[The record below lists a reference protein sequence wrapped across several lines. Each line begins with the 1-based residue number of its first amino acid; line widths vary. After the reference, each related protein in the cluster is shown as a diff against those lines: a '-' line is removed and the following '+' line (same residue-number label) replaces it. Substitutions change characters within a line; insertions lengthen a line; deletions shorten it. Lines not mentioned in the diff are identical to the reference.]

1 MAHIGLIGL
10 GVMGQNLVRNMAR
23 NGFQVAVYNRTR
35 EKTEQ
40 FAREYPDPN
49 IIPTYTLE
57 EFVAQLE
64 RPRRV
69 MLMVKAG
76 RAVDAVVEQV
86 RPLLEPGDIILDGG
100 NSFFADTERRQR
112 DLEPDGIAFLGVGIS
127 GGEEGALWGPSI
139 MPGGPKEA
147 YEAVAPIFEA
157 IAAKAPDGEPCV
169 TYLGPGGAGHYVK
182 MVHNGIE
189 YAIMQAIAEVY
200 DLLRRVGGL
209 QVSALAAIFEEWN
222 RAELASF
229 LVEITAYILRV
240 KDPETNQPLVDLI
253 LDKAQQKG
261 TGKWTSQNALDL
273 GIPVPSITAAVEARI
288 LSAFKDERV
297 QAAQL
302 LSGPVPEVQN
312 RLQLIEQG
320 REALFANMVVAYAQ
334 GMALLRGARAEYGY
348 TYHLADV
355 AKIWRAG
362 CIIRAALLEDIRQAF
377 TESPD
382 LPNLLLA
389 DTFRQALDV
398 RQQGWREA
406 LTVGVTNGISMP
418 VTAASVAYYDGYRS
432 EHLPANLIQAQR
444 DYFGAHTY
452 ERVDKPGIFHTE
464 WHRLPV

>member
-23 NGFQVAVYNRTR
+23 HGFQVAVYNRTR
-35 EKTEQ
+35 AKTEA
-40 FAREYPDPN
+40 FAHEHPDPN
-49 IIPTYTLE
+49 IVPTYTLD

-76 RAVDAVVEQV
+76 APVDAVVEQV
-86 RPLLEPGDIILDGG
+86 RPLLEPGDIIVDGG
-100 NSFFADTERRQR
+100 NSHFTDTERRQR
-112 DLEPDGIAFLGVGIS
+112 ALEPHGIHFLGVGIS

-139 MPGGPKEA
+139 MPGGPREA
-147 YEAVAPIFEA
+147 YDAVAPIFEA
-157 IAAKAPDGEPCV
+157 IAAKADDGEPCV

-189 YAIMQAIAEVY
+189 YAVMQAIAEVY

-209 QVSALAAIFEEWN
+209 QVSDLAAVFEEWN

-229 LVEITAYILRV
+229 LMEITAHILRV
-240 KDPETNQPLVDLI
+240 KDPESGDPLVERI
-253 LDKAQQKG
+253 LDKAGQKG
-261 TGKWTSQNALDL
+261 TGKWTSQNAFDV

-288 LSAFKDERV
+288 ISAFKEERV
-297 QAAQL
+297 RAAQL
-302 LSGPVPEVQN
+302 LPGPVPEAQGQN
-312 RLQLIEQG
+312 RLQLIEEG
-320 REALFANMVVAYAQ
+320 REALFADMVVAYAQ
-334 GMALLRGARAEYGY
+334 GMALLRGAAAEYGY

-362 CIIRAALLEDIRQAF
+362 CIIRAALLEDIRRAF
-377 TESPD
+377 AEAPD

-389 DTFRQALDV
+389 DTFRQALGE

-406 LTVGVTNGISMP
+406 LVAGLTNGVPMP
-418 VTAASVAYYDGYRS
+418 VTAASLAYYDSYRS
-432 EHLPANLIQAQR
+432 ERLPASLIQAQR

-452 ERVDKPGIFHTE
+452 ERVDKPGTFHTE
-464 WHRLPV
+464 WHQL